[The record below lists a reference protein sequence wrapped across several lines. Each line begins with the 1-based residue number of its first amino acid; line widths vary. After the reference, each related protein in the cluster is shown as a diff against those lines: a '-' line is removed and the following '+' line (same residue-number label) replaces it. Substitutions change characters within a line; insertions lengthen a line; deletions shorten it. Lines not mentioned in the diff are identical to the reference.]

1 MEGLLKEYS
10 FSITDQSYTVGE
22 ASDST
27 DSTDSEAEVKV
38 AAAYARAKT
47 VVPDKQGIEL
57 TNRLSGTK
65 TVYWHK
71 LWDDSYVYSEGNRPD
86 IYLDIFQL
94 VHKEDEHG
102 NLKQYV
108 EPYIRDYRW
117 DYSADTEVTETV
129 IDNGNLKTHWHVV
142 LDNLPKY
149 DEETGRE
156 YYYYAV
162 ERAKVNIKQFDYAD
176 VTYYVTNDNSTPD
189 VNASNEDWT
198 AHRRKIYLESAR
210 RAVRFKRSILL
221 MALTTQPRRTK
232 CRRISNPRFPSIS
245 ITSILAI
252 CCWRVAISATRSPKM

>member
-1 MEGLLKEYS
+1 M
-10 FSITDQSYTVGE
+10 
-22 ASDST
+22 
-27 DSTDSEAEVKV
+27 
-38 AAAYARAKT
+38 
-47 VVPDKQGIEL
+47 
-57 TNRLSGTK
+57 
-65 TVYWHK
+65 
-71 LWDDSYVYSEGNRPD
+71 
-86 IYLDIFQL
+86 

-198 AHRRKIYLESAR
+198 GTSTEDLSRIGTARSSIQEEYLTYGFNDPAEAYE
-210 RAVRFKRSILL
+210 V
-221 MALTTQPRRTK
+221 
-232 CRRISNPRFPSIS
+232 RRISNPRFPSIS